1 MPRVVS
7 ARGVHCSSAMPLLE
21 TLRFGAL
28 EYPPEGAIDFPSGVP
43 GFEHLRRFVL
53 VEQATL
59 APLVFLQSLEA
70 PDLCFPAVPM
80 GAIDPQY
87 ELEVSREDLEIL
99 NLDPSRQPEVGR
111 DVVCLAIVTAPN
123 GPPTANLLAP
133 VVINLSRGVGVQAV
147 RTDARYSH
155 CYRWGETR
163 RVAPQPCS

>member
-1 MPRVVS
+1 
-7 ARGVHCSSAMPLLE
+7 MPLLE

-53 VEQATL
+53 VEQAAL
-59 APLVFLQSLEA
+59 APLVFLQSLET
-70 PDLCFPAVPM
+70 PDLCFPAVAVC
-80 GAIDPQY
+80 AIDPQY

-111 DVVCLAIVTAPN
+111 DVVCLAIVAAPK
-123 GPPTANLLAP
+123 GLPTANLLAP
-133 VVINLSRGVGVQAV
+133 IVINLSPRSSSRRLGVQAV

-163 RVAPQPCS
+163 GEAPQPCS